1 MAREKKER
9 KLTEA
14 EQKRLEEFNAN
25 CEVLESLGYRRTDLS
40 ISIFWANVI
49 AIVAVIA
56 LFAIC
61 MPLFNMLHPN
71 ASFVI
76 RDLWIFAYFAA
87 YIVLIVVHELIH
99 GLTWSFFTPGRFKDI
114 AFGIMRDSFTP
125 YCTCMM
131 PLEKTPYILGALAPL
146 VILGI
151 IPLVAAFIVGSIPL
165 LFAGILMTDG
175 AAGDIM
181 IVWCLLTYRSQA
193 ETVVYMDHPTQAG
206 GVIFEK

>member
-76 RDLWIFAYFAA
+76 PAS
-87 YIVLIVVHELIH
+87 VTE
-99 GLTWSFFTPGRFKDI
+99 I
-114 AFGIMRDSFTP
+114 ADSAFRNLR
-125 YCTCMM
+125 M
-131 PLEKTPYILGALAPL
+131 PA
-146 VILGI
+146 V
-151 IPLVAAFIVGSIPL
+151 
-165 LFAGILMTDG
+165 
-175 AAGDIM
+175 
-181 IVWCLLTYRSQA
+181 
-193 ETVVYMDHPTQAG
+193 
-206 GVIFEK
+206 

>member
-14 EQKRLEEFNAN
+14 EEKRLEEFNAN
-25 CEVLESLGYRRTDLS
+25 CKDLESLGYRRTDLS

-125 YCTCMM
+125 YCTCTM

-181 IVWCLLTYRSQA
+181 IVAKILAHKTTSSDVLLY
-193 ETVVYMDHPTQAG
+193 DHPTAG
-206 GVIFEK
+206 GSVIFER